1 MYIQKRQFLTG
12 FTLIELVI
20 AVGIIGLMGAIGL
33 VSFVNS
39 RHVRNLS
46 NSGQE
51 IISVL
56 RLAQTKTLAGENNSS
71 WGVKLETS
79 RYILFRGG
87 SYAGASWTEIF
98 NLPGNIE
105 IANISLAGGSQEIV
119 FNRLDGRT
127 NQTGS
132 FDLRVSGTGGAV
144 FSVSVDNSGKIY
156 QTGSVP
162 APAGSRVLD
171 TRHRTFNLAG
181 TIKNSVTLT
190 LTFSDPPNPNTV
202 YPVVM
207 TPAPPRTSFDWSGS
221 VTVGGQSQTL
231 RVHTLSIT
239 DSATSLSV
247 DRDCRKNTKQVK
259 ISFDTSDV
267 ATYSADC
274 QNITVWPFGG
284 SVSEP

>member
-1 MYIQKRQFLTG
+1 MKKG
-12 FTLIELVI
+12 FTVIELVV
-20 AVGIIGLMGAIGL
+20 ALGIIVLIGSIGL

-39 RHVRNLS
+39 RNVRNLS

-56 RLAQTKTLAGENNSS
+56 RLAQTKTLAGEDNSS

-79 RYILFRGG
+79 RYVLFRGS

-98 NLPGNIE
+98 NLPGSIE
-105 IANISLAGGSQEIV
+105 IANIALAGGGQEIV
-119 FNRLDGRT
+119 FSRLYGKT

-132 FDLRVSGTGGAV
+132 FDLRVTGTGGAV

-171 TRHRTFNLAG
+171 TRHRTFSLAG
-181 TIKNSVTLT
+181 TIKNSVTMT

-202 YPVVM
+202 YPVAM
-207 TPAPPRTSFDWSGS
+207 TPAAPRTSFDWSGS
-221 VTVGGQSQTL
+221 VSVGGQNQTL
-231 RVHTLSIT
+231 RVHSLSVT

-247 DRDCRKNTKQVK
+247 DRDCRKNTKQLK
-259 ISFDTSDV
+259 ISFDANDL

-274 QNITVWPFGG
+274 QSITVWPFGG
-284 SVSEP
+284 TVSEP